1 MAFRRN
7 KTLDGVSNPFEYY
20 LLTDAEGATE
30 GEALVLTSGR
40 LTKCSPTA
48 TPEFISL
55 KTQAAETTSTK
66 LLPVVRVRE
75 DDEYITT
82 STVALTATNVG
93 SKFTLHTDGTQ
104 VTNTTTSGVFAVS
117 GLDGTKVYGYF
128 RR

>member
-20 LLTDAEGATE
+20 LLTDTEGATE

-40 LTKCSPTA
+40 LTKCGSTA
-48 TPEFISL
+48 IPEFISL
-55 KTQAAETTSTK
+55 KTQAAQSTSTTP
-66 LLPVVRVRE
+66 LPVVRVRE
-75 DDEYITT
+75 DDEFITT
-82 STVALTATNVG
+82 CTGTLTATNVG
-93 SKFTLHTDGTQ
+93 AKVTLHTDGAQ
-104 VTNTTTSGVFAVS
+104 VTTTTTSGVFAVS